1 MIDYRDYKK
10 PVTADNLI
18 QQYDLNSI
26 KKSSKKTY
34 QKIENLENG
43 LQSTNTL
50 INNFIDVTYKDDIE
64 NLQSQIDGAITTWFF
79 NGVPTLSNQPA
90 VEWTTDEEK
99 ANHLGDL
106 YYDQNT
112 GYAYRFAYI
121 DNAYSWSKIVDADVT
136 EALAIA
142 NSAKD
147 TADSKRTVF
156 IVQPTPPYEVGDLWT
171 NGTDLKRCIVRRQSG
186 SFNAADWDLATNYTD
201 DSYAQRVEGA
211 LNSYKTEVSDTYTT
225 KSEFTTSTNAI
236 NANVSALTTR
246 TTTLEGEIVNKAD
259 NSRVASLEV
268 DVSGLHTDVTSVTTT
283 ANTANTN
290 ASTALSTADTANS
303 TATTARREAYNALNT
318 INNLEIG
325 GGNII
330 LRTADWGGI
339 WSDESSITVNG
350 DTISM
355 TSSGNPYYGS
365 AAVKYNE
372 TYTIGVDIKAN
383 ESFTPSGGFILLAFF
398 NSNDERVNAAWFN
411 GPFTTDWVRHT
422 LVFKVPN
429 DSSIVNLKIGFRNN
443 QNKTIYFRHLKVEK
457 GNKPTDWTI
466 APEDVDYNIASSV
479 GEVSSDLQDY
489 KTTVQDNINTAVD
502 NTLQEVD
509 TKLSDYETVANV
521 QTVKDRVSTLETS
534 TQIYAEFQHTIE
546 ENGVTKVDTTTGFK
560 FDESGLSINKSGAKT
575 KTNLDEKAL
584 EVKNTSDNKD
594 VLYSG
599 YVDSTKAADNTALSG
614 YVGQSVT
621 YTQNIVCPNFGVFD
635 KCRIQP
641 FVDSSNVTST
651 GFFWVG

>member
-50 INNFIDVTYKDDIE
+50 INNFIDVTYRDDIE
-64 NLQSQIDGAITTWFF
+64 NLQNQIDGAITTWFF

-121 DNAYSWSKIVDADVT
+121 DNAYTWSKIVDADVT

-156 IVQPTPPYEVGDLWT
+156 ITQPTPPYEVGDLWT

-225 KSEFTTSTNAI
+225 KSEFTTSTNSI

-283 ANTANTN
+283 V
-290 ASTALSTADTANS
+290 
-303 TATTARREAYNALNT
+303 
-318 INNLEIG
+318 NNMEIG
-325 GGNII
+325 GRNII

-339 WSDESSITVNG
+339 WPDRSGITING

-355 TSSGNPYYGS
+355 TSSGYPYYGT

-372 TYTIGVDIKAN
+372 TYTIGIDIKAN
-383 ESFTPSGGFILLAFF
+383 ENFTPSDGFILLGFF
-398 NSNDERVNAAWFN
+398 NGKDERVSAMWFN

-422 LVFKVPN
+422 LVFQVPN
-429 DSSIVNLKIGFRNN
+429 DSSIVNLKIGLRDNK
-443 QNKTIYFRHLKVEK
+443 NKTIYFRHLKVEK

>member
-64 NLQSQIDGAITTWFF
+64 NLQNQIDGAITTWFF

-121 DNAYSWSKIVDADVT
+121 DNAYTWSKIVDADVT

-156 IVQPTPPYEVGDLWT
+156 ITQPTPPYEVGDLWT

-283 ANTANTN
+283 V
-290 ASTALSTADTANS
+290 
-303 TATTARREAYNALNT
+303 
-318 INNLEIG
+318 NNMKIG
-325 GGNII
+325 GTNLIRNSNFFRGI
-330 LRTADWGGI
+330 TYWVADSGT
-339 WSDESSITVNG
+339 ITVEANEVYKYHLKAFL
-350 DTISM
+350 T
-355 TSSGNPYYGS
+355 GS
-365 AAVKYNE
+365 AKRVYVQTENVWESGQDYAYSFYAKSDSAQTILPSRSLGDFGE
-372 TYTIGVDIKAN
+372 T
-383 ESFTPSGGFILLAFF
+383 
-398 NSNDERVNAAWFN
+398 
-411 GPFTTDWVRHT
+411 HT
-422 LVFKVPN
+422 LTTSWQRYTGIIHCTQTV
-429 DSSIVNLKIGFRNN
+429 DGGTLSLTLGNLNVSTYIANVK
-443 QNKTIYFRHLKVEK
+443 LEK
-457 GNKPTDWTI
+457 GNKPTEWSPS
-466 APEDVDYNIASSV
+466 PEDVDSNVASSV
-479 GEVSSDLQDY
+479 GEVNSDLQNY
-489 KTTVQDNINTAVD
+489 KNTVQDNINTAVD